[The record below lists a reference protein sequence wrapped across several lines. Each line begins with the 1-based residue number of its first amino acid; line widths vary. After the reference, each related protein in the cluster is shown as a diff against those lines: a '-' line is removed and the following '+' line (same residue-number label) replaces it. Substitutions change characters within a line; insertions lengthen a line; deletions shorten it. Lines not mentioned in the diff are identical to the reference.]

1 MDKEIQLDEFENY
14 LKFQNMSEN
23 TIRSYLYAIR
33 QYYKLFPELTYSNLQ
48 LYKLYLLEHYKPQ
61 TVNLRIHALNCFL
74 NYSEWPDEKILQ
86 VRIQQKGYLDRIISE
101 GDYEY
106 LKSRLLSD
114 GQYLY
119 YFLIRFMAAT
129 GARVSEVVQIKAE
142 HLRLGYMDL
151 YSKGGKIR
159 RIYFPDRLCTEG
171 LEWLKSKG
179 TASGFIFLNQQGKQI
194 TPRGINSQL
203 KRLARRYHIDPDT
216 VYPHSF
222 RQLSDVSSLSAEKL
236 LSGEKEQRFL
246 LHHLKAMGLPA
257 SKEALL
263 TAPLSDGQQKSLL
276 FLHTLFSLSRTG
288 GVVIADDLTVFLHP
302 NVSRYLVQL
311 IQSPRNS
318 NIQLLFTTHDTALLD
333 HDLFRRDEAAIINL
347 DAEGRSRIHTL
358 ADIRIRFDAN
368 FAREYLSGKY
378 GLLPVWDQE
387 E

>member
-1 MDKEIQLDEFENY
+1 MEPSRLWQPVRTVIQL
-14 LKFQNMSEN
+14 LSEQK
-23 TIRSYLYAIR
+23 RCRQQSPFHEHVLLLSWSYFR
-33 QYYKLFPELTYSNLQ
+33 
-48 LYKLYLLEHYKPQ
+48 
-61 TVNLRIHALNCFL
+61 
-74 NYSEWPDEKILQ
+74 
-86 VRIQQKGYLDRIISE
+86 VRIYSGR
-101 GDYEY
+101 
-106 LKSRLLSD
+106 RCTD
-114 GQYLY
+114 GG
-119 YFLIRFMAAT
+119 I
-129 GARVSEVVQIKAE
+129 
-142 HLRLGYMDL
+142 
-151 YSKGGKIR
+151 
-159 RIYFPDRLCTEG
+159 PDRQPNPSFPKRSKAPPPGKALRPLFKRDVQLHTSGSGLPVIFAYAPENMEEALESFAAFFREG
-171 LEWLKSKG
+171 S
-179 TASGFIFLNQQGKQI
+179 FFFLS
-194 TPRGINSQL
+194 R
-203 KRLARRYHIDPDT
+203 D
-216 VYPHSF
+216 SF

-263 TAPLSDGQQKSLL
+263 TAPLSDGQQKTLL

>member
-1 MDKEIQLDEFENY
+1 MFKRDVQLHTSGSGLPVIFAYAPEN
-14 LKFQNMSEN
+14 MEE
-23 TIRSYLYAIR
+23 A
-33 QYYKLFPELTYSNLQ
+33 
-48 LYKLYLLEHYKPQ
+48 LESFAAFF
-61 TVNLRIHALNCFL
+61 REGSFFFL
-74 NYSEWPDEKILQ
+74 
-86 VRIQQKGYLDRIISE
+86 
-101 GDYEY
+101 
-106 LKSRLLSD
+106 SRD
-114 GQYLY
+114 
-119 YFLIRFMAAT
+119 
-129 GARVSEVVQIKAE
+129 
-142 HLRLGYMDL
+142 
-151 YSKGGKIR
+151 
-159 RIYFPDRLCTEG
+159 
-171 LEWLKSKG
+171 
-179 TASGFIFLNQQGKQI
+179 
-194 TPRGINSQL
+194 
-203 KRLARRYHIDPDT
+203 
-216 VYPHSF
+216 SF
-222 RQLSDVSSLSAEKL
+222 RQLSDVSSLSADKL

-263 TAPLSDGQQKSLL
+263 TAPLSDGQQKTLL